1 MERTRPNKRSKS
13 CFTVLVSLNNH
24 KAVTVMKP
32 SEKEVTEILKAYPK
46 GMSKDQFYKVAHISK
61 ATALYLLQ
69 SGLVPC
75 NDSGK
80 QTRRYRIK
88 TEDVLVYLNDRDAD
102 PYKYEPPTGWYSARS
117 SRRKPEDPIE
127 ARLKT
132 LDDNQRIL
140 LKEYFTEMLAEYDD
154 LITAEQVSVFLGYAK
169 STSVE
174 WCDKRRIKSF
184 FISGRYLIPKLSL
197 IVFLSSE
204 ESFRIHRKSTVHTE
218 MLMGFFTKINE
229 N

>member
-1 MERTRPNKRSKS
+1 M
-13 CFTVLVSLNNH
+13 
-24 KAVTVMKP
+24 
-32 SEKEVTEILKAYPK
+32 
-46 GMSKDQFYKVAHISK
+46 
-61 ATALYLLQ
+61 
-69 SGLVPC
+69 PC
-75 NDSGK
+75 DDSGK

-88 TEDVLVYLNDRDAD
+88 TADVLAYLNDRDAN
-102 PYKYEPPTGWYSARS
+102 PYKYEPPAGWYSARS

-127 ARLKT
+127 AELKK

-218 MLMGFFTKINE
+218 MLTEFFSKLNKL
-229 N
+229 

>member
-1 MERTRPNKRSKS
+1 
-13 CFTVLVSLNNH
+13 
-24 KAVTVMKP
+24 MKP

-88 TEDVLVYLNDRDAD
+88 TEDVLAYLLEREVD
-102 PYKYEPPTGWYSARS
+102 PYKYEPPAGWYSARS
-117 SRRKPEDPIE
+117 YRRKPEDPIE
-127 ARLKT
+127 AGLKR
-132 LDDNQRIL
+132 LDDHQQSR
-140 LKEYFTEMLAEYDD
+140 LKEYFTEMLSEYDD
-154 LITAEQVSVFLGYAK
+154 LLTAEQVSAFLGYAK
-169 STSVE
+169 STAIE
-174 WCDKRRIKSF
+174 WCDKRRIKCF

-197 IVFLSSE
+197 SVFLSSE
-204 ESFRIHRKSTVHTE
+204 ESFRIHRKSTVHTG
-218 MLMGFFTKINE
+218 MLTEFFSKVNE
-229 N
+229 L

>member
-1 MERTRPNKRSKS
+1 
-13 CFTVLVSLNNH
+13 
-24 KAVTVMKP
+24 MKP
-32 SEKEVTEILKAYPK
+32 SEKEVSDILKAYPK

-88 TEDVLVYLNDRDAD
+88 TEDVLAYLREREVD
-102 PYKYEPPTGWYSARS
+102 PYKYEPPAGWYSARS

-127 ARLKT
+127 AGTKR
-132 LDDNQRIL
+132 LDDNQRRK
-140 LKEYFTEMLAEYDD
+140 LKAYFADMLSEYDD
-154 LITAEQVSVFLGYAK
+154 LLTADQVSVFLGYAK

-174 WCDKRRIKSF
+174 WCDKRRIKCF
-184 FISGRYLIPKLSL
+184 YISGRYLIPKLSL
-197 IVFLSSE
+197 IDFLSSG
-204 ESFRIHRKSTVHTE
+204 ESFRIHRKSSVHTE
-218 MLMGFFTKINE
+218 MLTEFFTKVNR